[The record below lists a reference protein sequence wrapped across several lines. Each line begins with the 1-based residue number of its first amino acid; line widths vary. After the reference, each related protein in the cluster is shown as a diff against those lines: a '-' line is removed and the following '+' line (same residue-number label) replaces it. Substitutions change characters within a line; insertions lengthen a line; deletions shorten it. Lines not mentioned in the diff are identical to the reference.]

1 MSPSPSSAAS
11 SSSSSSSFPPSD
23 GGGGT
28 ADIATTGFD
37 SPILTSTSNAATT
50 TTTTL
55 TFTTDAIDTST
66 TTTVPLSDR
75 TPLGAL
81 IDGGGMGGL
90 TFALA
95 LHARLCGRQL
105 RLRRLPR
112 LGQLAADEQRVSSRS
127 RSRRSINRS
136 RNSPSSFGIS
146 LLDDDDRS
154 TPSNHPSG
162 FVVGGVVGFLLPPL
176 FFVFRPEFE
185 FILSL
190 KSLQRRSTHQQSI
203 RP

>member
-1 MSPSPSSAAS
+1 
-11 SSSSSSSFPPSD
+11 
-23 GGGGT
+23 
-28 ADIATTGFD
+28 
-37 SPILTSTSNAATT
+37 
-50 TTTTL
+50 
-55 TFTTDAIDTST
+55 
-66 TTTVPLSDR
+66 
-75 TPLGAL
+75 
-81 IDGGGMGGL
+81 MGGL

-190 KSLQRRSTHQQSI
+190 KSSQRRSTHQQSI
-203 RP
+203 QPELFIGRQPYPTSAAQRYSKFYIIEIVKYRFR